1 MEAIP
6 KHSGSLWSRFQTQ
19 LSEGESSDRSF
30 GLLVGWAFVLL
41 GVLPAVRHHSVRL
54 WMVIL
59 GGILLALAVVFPRSL
74 REIKRAWLFFG
85 FLLGLVVNPI
95 VLGILFYGV
104 ITPFGWLMRRFGRDA
119 LRLRSN
125 PALKTYWRART
136 EPPSAMDDQF

>member
-1 MEAIP
+1 
-6 KHSGSLWSRFQTQ
+6 LWSRFQTQ

-30 GLLVGWAFVLL
+30 GLLVGGAFILL
-41 GVLPAVRHHSVRL
+41 GVLPAVRHHNVRL

-59 GGILLALAVVFPRSL
+59 GGILMVLGAVFPRSL

-85 FLLGLVVNPI
+85 FLLGLVVSPI
-95 VLGILFYGV
+95 VLGILFFAV
-104 ITPFGWLMRRFGRDA
+104 ITPFGWFMRRRGRDS

-125 PALKTYWRART
+125 PALTTYWRTRT